1 MNSGGILFVVLLSM
15 KNIDH
20 LDKNNSPGL
29 NRQWV
34 GVDKDPEEEKNK
46 AEQVAL
52 EDLKDKKIDADITD
66 KKDMP
71 K

>member
-1 MNSGGILFVVLLSM
+1 LNSGGILFVVLLSM